1 MTRNGLANETVRG
14 CCTHLTPLSFLTCF
28 TGRQKGGS
36 CCGSAV
42 AAAIYVNSVRKG
54 AMEVNLPTCALD
66 AQQAY
71 VGAMLLPHG
80 ERLENAEEP
89 MVELPYALF
98 DAQDE
103 LMQQIL
109 AKGAPEVS
117 GRGGKIALLGGIQIN
132 TPEGISDYFLPLK
145 FDLYNTK
152 GHVVDDLLWEAPTK
166 RKTAA

>member
-1 MTRNGLANETVRG
+1 
-14 CCTHLTPLSFLTCF
+14 
-28 TGRQKGGS
+28 
-36 CCGSAV
+36 
-42 AAAIYVNSVRKG
+42 
-54 AMEVNLPTCALD
+54 
-66 AQQAY
+66 
-71 VGAMLLPHG
+71 MLLPHG